1 MTGSSVKSYLSCD
14 RSNNELVIET
24 ERLIL
29 RPMRMS
35 DVDDLLEYQSQPE
48 IVKYIPWPPRTR
60 EQVIE
65 AAQKTIATG
74 KFDMQEENDYIV
86 LVWEL
91 KSGPDVHGI
100 HIGKV
105 IGQSN
110 MGLRSQR
117 DSFSDIGWVTHPAFQ
132 RKGYALE
139 ATRALMQYAF
149 ENLPLNRIIADIDT
163 RNPESAA
170 MAEKLGMRREGEFVD
185 SEFFKGDWCSMWLYA
200 ILKSE
205 FELELRR

>member
-1 MTGSSVKSYLSCD
+1 MTGNAAKSYLTIN
-14 RSNNELVIET
+14 RSNDGLVIET

-29 RPMRMS
+29 RPMRIT
-35 DVDDLLEYQSQPE
+35 DVDDLLEYQSDPE

-60 EQVIE
+60 EQVLE
-65 AAQKTIATG
+65 AAEKTISTG
-74 KFDMQEENDYIV
+74 KFDIQDENDYIV

-91 KSGPDVHGI
+91 KNIPGI
-100 HIGKV
+100 KDHEIGKV

-110 MGLRSQR
+110 SGFRSKR
-117 DSFSDIGWVTHPAFQ
+117 DCCGDIGWVTHPNFQ
-132 RKGYALE
+132 RKGYAFE

-149 ENLPLNRIIADIDT
+149 EHLPYQRIIADIDT

-200 ILKSE
+200 ILKRE
-205 FELELRR
+205 FLH

>member
-1 MTGSSVKSYLSCD
+1 MS
-14 RSNNELVIET
+14 ELVIQT

-29 RPMRMS
+29 RPMRMT

-65 AAQKTIATG
+65 AAEKTIATG
-74 KFDMQEENDYIV
+74 KFDIQDENDYIV

-91 KSGPDVHGI
+91 KNGAQ
-100 HIGKV
+100 V

-110 MGLRSQR
+110 IGLVSKR
-117 DSFSDIGWVTHPAFQ
+117 DSCANVGWVTHPGFQ
-132 RKGYALE
+132 RMGYAFE
-139 ATRALMQYAF
+139 ATKALMQYGF
-149 ENLPLNRIIADIDT
+149 ENFPLHRIIADIDT

-170 MAEKLGMRREGEFVD
+170 MAEKLGMRREGEFID

-205 FELELRR
+205 FDLAPKR